1 MGSAVLRLWDVTR
14 AVFPQAAGGP
24 GHFEPRGS
32 ILCFPSA
39 QTCQRCQNPCVG
51 AFSELGS
58 EAFGSCNYTNK
69 GLLTTTAFASFT
81 VWCLGS

>member
-32 ILCFPSA
+32 ILCFSSA

-58 EAFGSCNYTNK
+58 EALGSCNYANK